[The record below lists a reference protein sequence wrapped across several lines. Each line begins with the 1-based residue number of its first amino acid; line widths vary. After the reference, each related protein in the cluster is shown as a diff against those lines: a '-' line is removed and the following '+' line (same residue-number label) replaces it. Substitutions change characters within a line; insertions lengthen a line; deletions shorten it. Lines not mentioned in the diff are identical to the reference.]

1 MAFWHSSPLLSDS
14 ITGKA
19 KLWPPS
25 AYQNTYRVPQH
36 SSEHFDARQCSVTR
50 GAGQSGWS
58 PDDLSPTFGFFLL
71 RLLLHGTGGIITF
84 LVLTFSA
91 PILPDLFFSPHIFVQ
106 TSAADFYIGRIIPFF
121 CHSSDCIGKYLAK
134 SSLTSM
140 LFNRRTKFKRS
151 CSHHISSNT
160 DGLCIPFTCFTLHNT
175 HNLQEHLV
183 YDIIG
188 K

>member
-19 KLWPPS
+19 KLWPRPRTTTRTEYHNTVLNILTQGS
-25 AYQNTYRVPQH
+25 ALW
-36 SSEHFDARQCSVTR
+36 R
-50 GAGQSGWS
+50 GGRGQSGWS

-106 TSAADFYIGRIIPFF
+106 TSAADFYIRRIIPIF

-140 LFNRRTKFKRS
+140 LFNTRTKFERS
-151 CSHHISSNT
+151 CSPHISSNI
-160 DGLCIPFTCFTLHNT
+160 DGLCIPFTFFTLHNI
-175 HNLQEHLV
+175 HSL
-183 YDIIG
+183 
-188 K
+188 

>member
-25 AYQNTYRVPQH
+25 AYHNTVLNILTQG
-36 SSEHFDARQCSVTR
+36 SALWR
-50 GAGQSGWS
+50 GGRGQSGWS

-84 LVLTFSA
+84 LVLTFSS

-106 TSAADFYIGRIIPFF
+106 TSAADFYIRRIIPIF
-121 CHSSDCIGKYLAK
+121 CHSSDCVRKYLAK

-140 LFNRRTKFKRS
+140 LFNTRTKFERS
-151 CSHHISSNT
+151 CSHHISSNR
-160 DGLCIPFTCFTLHNT
+160 DSLCIPFTCFH
-175 HNLQEHLV
+175 
-183 YDIIG
+183 IS
-188 K
+188 

>member
-25 AYQNTYRVPQH
+25 AYYNTVPNILTQG
-36 SSEHFDARQCSVTR
+36 SALWR
-50 GAGQSGWS
+50 GGRGQSGWS

-106 TSAADFYIGRIIPFF
+106 TSAADFYIRRIIPIF

-140 LFNRRTKFKRS
+140 LFNTRTKFKRN

-160 DGLCIPFTCFTLHNT
+160 DGLCIPFTCFHTS
-175 HNLQEHLV
+175 
-183 YDIIG
+183 
-188 K
+188 

>member
-1 MAFWHSSPLLSDS
+1 MAFWRIVHRCFLTVSQEKRNYGPRPRTTTRTAYHNTVLNILTQDS
-14 ITGKA
+14 A
-19 KLWPPS
+19 LW
-25 AYQNTYRVPQH
+25 
-36 SSEHFDARQCSVTR
+36 R
-50 GAGQSGWS
+50 GGRGQSGWS

-160 DGLCIPFTCFTLHNT
+160 DGLCISFTCFHTS
-175 HNLQEHLV
+175 
-183 YDIIG
+183 
-188 K
+188 